1 MITAAYFIVTMILA
15 TALYF
20 GIRWLVRACSKY
32 RGAKIVACPETGSCA
47 VVEVDTLHASLTS
60 IVGRAQIRVESCS
73 RWPMKS
79 QCGQECL
86 ATLDVAPGE
95 CLVSGS
101 LMSWYRGRNCVYCGN
116 PAEELQWLD
125 HQSALQTQ
133 RGEVGSRSVPVARSS
148 IVVKTHLPV
157 CWNCYLAQS
166 SRKGHPDRAADK
178 YSLPSTGPSYVCSRT
193 DLGLQSRLD

>member
-1 MITAAYFIVTMILA
+1 MITAAYFIVIMILA

-20 GIRWLVRACSKY
+20 GIRWLVRACSRY
-32 RGAKIVACPETGSCA
+32 RGIKIVACPETGSCA
-47 VVEVDTLHASLTS
+47 VVEVDTLQASLTS
-60 IVGRAQIRVESCS
+60 IVGRADIRVESCS

-116 PAEELQWLD
+116 PAEELQWMD
-125 HQSALQTQ
+125 HKSALQTP
-133 RGEVGSRSVPVARSS
+133 RGEVELRTVPVARSS
-148 IVVKTHLPV
+148 IVIKTHLPV
-157 CWNCYLAQS
+157 CWNCYIAQS
-166 SRKGHPDRAADK
+166 LGKGLSRQPLINIR
-178 YSLPSTGPSYVCSRT
+178 
-193 DLGLQSRLD
+193 